1 MFRTF
6 PERISVSNLLNIN
19 KEINSISNYRYHAK
33 RLSLILEE
41 LQLQQ
46 AIDFHFFLLKIFSL
60 PIWTHMYVKHLQA
73 TSKP

>member
-46 AIDFHFFLLKIFSL
+46 ACYRFPFLFTEDIFPSNL
-60 PIWTHMYVKHLQA
+60 DAYVRKTF
-73 TSKP
+73 TSHV